1 MQRASFFRISSLC
14 INYRESYGAKG
25 IWKWTKKIIHDD
37 SEGMFGVDLNKLP
50 KSKSTRQKTSKK
62 SSSKEKEDTQ
72 KNIEKK

>member
-1 MQRASFFRISSLC
+1 M
-14 INYRESYGAKG
+14 N
-25 IWKWTKKIIHDD
+25 KKIILDD